1 MRNTIFPAA
10 LLLALLTAVWPASA
24 DDVID
29 PQHTWDL
36 TDLYPTTAD
45 WDRARE
51 EVLAE
56 LESIEARK
64 GTLGDSADSLYQA
77 YRQVSDTL
85 RKAGRVFVYASLN
98 ADEDLQV
105 SQRYEL
111 RDEDARADMMD
122 EVCLHPR

>member
-1 MRNTIFPAA
+1 MRKHFILAA
-10 LLLALLTAVWPASA
+10 LALILSTALFTAAAA
-24 DDVID
+24 DNAVD

-77 YRQVSDTL
+77 SAGCSSTRHSMPMKTCRSPRRRNAGSWHPSHFRGSTRQL
-85 RKAGRVFVYASLN
+85 RGCSPN
-98 ADEDLQV
+98 
-105 SQRYEL
+105 
-111 RDEDARADMMD
+111 
-122 EVCLHPR
+122 